1 MKAWLSE
8 LDDLLRGRKTEAGL
22 LAEGTEQLRI
32 GPFLTATVILGLVY
46 GVFMGL
52 YAVLNHTPPCYQQL
66 LASTVKVPALFLLTL
81 LVTFPSLYVFSALL
95 GTRLSPLGTF
105 RIVVASLAVTLA
117 LLASV
122 GPITGFFSVT
132 TSSYPFMKLLNFL
145 LFAMA
150 GVIGVKFLLT
160 ALRRSEGTGESKS
173 SPFDSDAGASS
184 EAQAKPSWAMP
195 AAAEESRG
203 TAIPTA
209 RPVQR
214 PGHGKKA
221 GKVVGV
227 WVILYA
233 FVGAQMGWVLRPL
246 IGSPDLEFAWFRP
259 RESNIFVD
267 ILRTM
272 SELFHG

>member
-1 MKAWLSE
+1 MKTWLNE
-8 LDDLLRGRKTEAGL
+8 LDDLLRGRKTEPGL

-52 YAVLNHTPPCYQQL
+52 YAVLNHTPPCYRQL

-95 GTRLSPLGTF
+95 GTRLSPIGTF

-132 TSSYPFMKLLNFL
+132 TSSYPFMKLLNFF

-150 GVIGVKFLLT
+150 GMIGAGDTIRIYLFFRFFGPGTLQWLCILSPELSGTFRKSQVISDCG
-160 ALRRSEGTGESKS
+160 LR
-173 SPFDSDAGASS
+173 
-184 EAQAKPSWAMP
+184 
-195 AAAEESRG
+195 
-203 TAIPTA
+203 I
-209 RPVQR
+209 
-214 PGHGKKA
+214 
-221 GKVVGV
+221 
-227 WVILYA
+227 
-233 FVGAQMGWVLRPL
+233 
-246 IGSPDLEFAWFRP
+246 
-259 RESNIFVD
+259 
-267 ILRTM
+267 
-272 SELFHG
+272 